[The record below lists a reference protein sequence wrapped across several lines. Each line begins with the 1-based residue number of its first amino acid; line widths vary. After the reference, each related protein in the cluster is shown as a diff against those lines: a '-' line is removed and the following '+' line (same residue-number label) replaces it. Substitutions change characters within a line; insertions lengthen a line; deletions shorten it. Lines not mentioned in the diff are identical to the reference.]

1 MSDKPIDPRDN
12 QAVENVY
19 LDAVGRDMDG
29 ARAVARAVLPE
40 GYVAVPVAEI
50 RFHYQVI
57 FEADTTSLR
66 NLNKRLG
73 IEVDWLR
80 SLLPEAGEE

>member
-12 QAVENVY
+12 QAVEDVY

-50 RFHYQVI
+50 RFYYQVL
-57 FEADTTSLR
+57 FEADTTSLS